1 MAKQEMIYNPGG
13 DAGKSSISA
22 VELYRFIEWVASA
35 ILGILLTVWA
45 FVPEEFLH
53 EKLQAIQFPD
63 RYYILAVGNWL
74 GVTLVY
80 QAVLVHGVT
89 MMAAHPRDSYFTMID
104 KHTRLYPAP
113 KRAQD
118 DQ

>member
-45 FVPEEFLH
+45 FFPQEFL
-53 EKLQAIQFPD
+53 EQKL
-63 RYYILAVGNWL
+63 
-74 GVTLVY
+74 
-80 QAVLVHGVT
+80 
-89 MMAAHPRDSYFTMID
+89 
-104 KHTRLYPAP
+104 
-113 KRAQD
+113 
-118 DQ
+118 